1 MKTET
6 REFINQYVL
15 PSFDYS
21 DSKELKIKDIISYI
35 EENFEKPLSI
45 KIASGDVIDYDF
57 FLLVN
62 SVISDLSCYC

>member
-62 SVISDLSCYC
+62 SVISDLSCCC